1 MKIVVGSDHGGFD
14 LKEDLKAFLTEL
26 GHEVEDYGVYDAQS
40 SDYPDVAFQVAED
53 VAKAPEKKGILIC
66 GTGIGM
72 SIAANKVK
80 GVRASLCHDTFSA
93 RCAREDNDANILTLG
108 GRVLGKGLAREIA
121 RVWLEA
127 SFTGGR
133 HTRRLGKIEKYEN
146 SKR

>member
-1 MKIVVGSDHGGFD
+1 MKILMGSDHGGFD
-14 LKEDLKAFLTEL
+14 LKEDLRAFLTEL
-26 GHEVEDYGVYDAQS
+26 GYEVEDYGVHNTQS
-40 SDYPDVAFQVAED
+40 SDYPDIAFQVAQD
-53 VAKAPEKKGILIC
+53 VAKDPEKKGILIC

-108 GRVLGKGLAREIA
+108 GRVLGKGLAREIT
-121 RVWLEA
+121 RVWLET

-133 HTRRLGKIEKYEN
+133 HARRLGKIENYEHN
-146 SKR
+146 ER